1 MYMLYIYIY
10 ILYMCMLYIYILYIY
25 SVYIYIYM
33 YSINYLTAKKNLT
46 KEGIVFTHQ
55 YYWLIQFIE
64 KYYPKV
70 VLEYPNDS
78 DDSDEE
84 QLLRELISLKYQI
97 NVLQISYKKEAGI

>member
-1 MYMLYIYIY
+1 MYIYIY
-10 ILYMCMLYIYILYIY
+10 IYI
-25 SVYIYIYM
+25 

-64 KYYPKV
+64 KYYLKV

-84 QLLRELISLKYQI
+84 QLLKELISLKYQI

>member
-1 MYMLYIYIY
+1 
-10 ILYMCMLYIYILYIY
+10 
-25 SVYIYIYM
+25 M

-46 KEGIVFTHQ
+46 KGGIVFTHQ

-84 QLLRELISLKYQI
+84 QLLKELISLKYQI